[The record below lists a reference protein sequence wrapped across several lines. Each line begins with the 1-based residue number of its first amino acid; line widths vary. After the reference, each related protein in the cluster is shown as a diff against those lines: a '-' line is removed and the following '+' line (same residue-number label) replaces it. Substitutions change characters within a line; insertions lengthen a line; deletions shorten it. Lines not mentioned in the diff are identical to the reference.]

1 MNKEQLRQYRHLNHE
16 VNLIQEQINNIKY
29 ECAVVTASDREFPY
43 CQHAE
48 IVGGV
53 PSTSGQMKRW
63 KLEQRKARIQKRLD
77 QVEQFI
83 YHVDDSLIR
92 QLLIYRYMKGLKW
105 NEIAARMGGGC
116 TADSLRMAL
125 ERFLQKR

>member
-29 ECAVVTASDREFPY
+29 ECTVVTASDREFPY

-53 PSTSGQMKRW
+53 LSTDGQMKRW
-63 KLEQRKARIQKRLD
+63 KLEQRKAKIQKLLN

-83 YHVDDSLIR
+83 YTVDDSLIR
-92 QLLIYRYMKGLKW
+92 QLLIYRYMEGLKW
-105 NEIAARMGGGC
+105 NEIVARTGGGC
-116 TADSLRMAL
+116 TADSLRKQL
-125 ERFLQKR
+125 ERFLEKI